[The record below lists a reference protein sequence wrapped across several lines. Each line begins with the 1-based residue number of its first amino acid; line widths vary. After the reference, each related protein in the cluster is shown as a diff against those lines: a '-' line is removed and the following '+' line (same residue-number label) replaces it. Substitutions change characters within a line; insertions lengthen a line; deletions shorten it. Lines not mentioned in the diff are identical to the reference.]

1 MGIISN
7 GNTVI
12 DNGAIDANEV
22 DTTQLATGAVET
34 AKIADSQITL
44 AKLSATGTKDAT
56 TFLRGDNTF
65 AAAGG
70 GKVLQVV
77 AATDS
82 TIRTT
87 SSSSFTAASN
97 TLSVNITPSSTSN
110 KVLLLVQNG
119 MFCTDRGW
127 IFTIFRG
134 GTGGTNL
141 AAASGVDGFFSG
153 QYSSNGEAWA
163 AMFLDSPNTTSSTNY
178 QLFVKERTT
187 VGDGVV
193 SFNTTR
199 NGDGSTTNSLI
210 AMEIDG
216 S

>member
-44 AKLSATGTKDAT
+44 AKLSATGTKDST

-77 AATDS
+77 SATDS
-82 TIRTT
+82 TVRST
-87 SSSSFTAASN
+87 SSTGWTAASN

-110 KVLLLVQNG
+110 KVLILLSNG
-119 MFCTDRGW
+119 NYTSNRSFVYTV
-127 IFTIFRG
+127 FRG

-141 AAASGVDGFFSG
+141 AAASASDGFYSG
-153 QYSSNGEAWA
+153 EISAGEAWSIA
-163 AMFLDSPNTTSSTNY
+163 FLDSPSTTSSTNY
-178 QLFVKERTT
+178 QMFVKERLTI
-187 VGDGVV
+187 GDGVTN
-193 SFNTTR
+193 FNTTR
-199 NGDGSTTNSLI
+199 NGDGSNTYQII